1 MIPYVLQLLGV
12 GFIWVSFH
20 CIGMCGPIVAGL
32 NAAHCDPSEES
43 NWLRAG
49 TLNILTYQAGRSL
62 TYAGL
67 GATAGWVGA
76 SLDGAISGV
85 GNIVALVAGAV
96 LAGVGLARVAGIPL
110 SFADTANQ
118 SESVGGRLGRAARR
132 LTRLVGNRGRLKFA
146 VFGAVMGFLPC
157 MLMFWV
163 LGLAAST
170 GSPLGGVGV
179 MLGLVAMTT
188 PVLIF
193 AGNAPLAAGSSLQ
206 RYGETIAA
214 VALVVSGLW
223 LLLIGAA
230 ANGWV
235 EHLAY
240 SVETQWGTLKFM
252 FW

>member
-1 MIPYVLQLLGV
+1 MVPYMLQLIGV
-12 GFIWVSFH
+12 GVVWVSFH

-32 NAAHCDPSEES
+32 NAANCDPSEQS
-43 NWLRAG
+43 NWIRAG
-49 TLNILTYQAGRSL
+49 TLNILTYQLGRAV

-67 GATAGWVGA
+67 GAAAGFLGE
-76 SLDGAISGV
+76 SLDAAIAGV
-85 GNIVALVAGAV
+85 GHVVALVAGILLL
-96 LAGVGLARVAGIPL
+96 LAGLARIAGVRL
-110 SFADTANQ
+110 SFSDRASGPDT
-118 SESVGGRLGRAARR
+118 VGGSLGRAARR
-132 LTRLVGNRGRLKFA
+132 LTRFVGGRGRLRFA

-170 GSPLGGVGV
+170 GSALGGVGV
-179 MLGLVAMTT
+179 MLGLVVLTT

-193 AGNAPLAAGSSLQ
+193 AGNAPLAAGSAVQ
-206 RYGETIAA
+206 RYGETIASA
-214 VALVVSGLW
+214 ALAVSGVW

-230 ANGWV
+230 ANGWI

-240 SVETQWGTLKFM
+240 SVETQWGPLKIM